1 MAAGQR
7 HRRGTASSA
16 APALRIFVASRL
28 VLWALALGTL
38 LLFDEHLNP
47 ERGRWDTE
55 RLHDLGRGI
64 DVWAR
69 WDSDWYLRIAENGYR
84 EAPSSTPA
92 FFPLY
97 PALVGLLGRLLLG
110 HYVLAGV
117 LVSLAAGAA
126 AFVLLLRLGTRLL
139 GERAARRAL
148 LLLAVFPTSLFFGAV
163 YSESLYLLLAVA
175 AFLLAERRQWLDA
188 GGAAG
193 LALLTRPAGIALLP
207 ALALLAW
214 RAEDRR
220 GALIRLGVALP
231 LAALYPLLLWA
242 WIDEPFAFLRAQ
254 EGIWQRG
261 LSPAGPFGGLW
272 RGVAVLWE
280 EPSGK
285 ELLING
291 RELGL
296 TLVFV
301 ALAVVA
307 WRRLGPVYG
316 LFAALSLAVPLSYPA
331 DPRPL
336 LSLSR
341 FGLVAFPLVLAL
353 ATLTERRASRVAIV
367 SASAA
372 LLGLGVVQWALWR
385 WVA

>member
-7 HRRGTASSA
+7 QRRREARPA
-16 APALRIFVASRL
+16 ALALRVFLVSRL

-47 ERGRWDTE
+47 DRGLWDTD
-55 RLHDLGRGI
+55 RLHELGRGI

-69 WDSDWYLRIAENGYR
+69 WDSDWYLRIAEEGY
-84 EAPSSTPA
+84 AGSPSSTPA

-110 HYVLAGV
+110 HYLLAGV

-126 AFVLLLRLGTRLL
+126 AFVLLLRLGARLL
-139 GERAARRAL
+139 GEAVALRAVF
-148 LLLAVFPTSLFFGAV
+148 LLAVFPTSLFLGAV
-163 YSESLYLLLAVA
+163 YSESLYLLLAVG
-175 AFLLAERRQWLDA
+175 AFLLAERGRWLGA
-188 GGAAG
+188 GGVAG
-193 LALLTRPAGIALLP
+193 LALLTRPAGLALLP

-214 RAEDRR
+214 RSEDRR
-220 GALIRLGVALP
+220 AALIRLTAALP
-231 LAALYPLLLWA
+231 IGAVYPVLLWI
-242 WIDEPFAFLRAQ
+242 WIGEPFAFLRAQ
-254 EGIWQRG
+254 EGIWQRS
-261 LSPAGPFGGLW
+261 LSPAGPLGGLW

-280 EPSGK
+280 DPSGK
-285 ELLING
+285 ELLLNG

-296 TLVFV
+296 TLVF
-301 ALAVVA
+301 LGLTVVA
-307 WRRLGPVYG
+307 WRRIGAAYG
-316 LFAALSLAVPLSYPA
+316 LFAALSLAIPLAVPA

-353 ATLTERRASRVAIV
+353 ATLAERRPARAAIV
-367 SASAA
+367 AGSAA
-372 LLGLGVVQWALWR
+372 LLALGVVQWALWR